1 MDEKTFTVIRL
12 AIMSSLPKYGR
23 LLRDHA
29 RSHND
34 ILEYS
39 EPQLVNGGMAPPPC
53 RGLPG
58 TVCYMVIVSVNHLD
72 FFGFGPSAAL
82 AAHYA
87 EKDAYTSISARET
100 NGVQL
105 PALVD
110 RDEVNGYDESLC
122 VSNTNSENENMSSAL
137 NNESESINKL
147 KNGVDNG
154 YPERTPDTV
163 STGEAY
169 CAIPY
174 ESASEQPIS
183 KDVCRAIP
191 YESASEQP
199 ISKDVCRV
207 SHTVEKLNAVLEKPP
222 PFRQAADTSIW
233 ERRNRNVVNTL
244 FDVAK
249 KRGIYDISFNFRA
262 IGSKSSKQVRSD
274 LGITVQ
280 CLPLFSN
287 VGGCSSVWW
296 WVFI

>member
-1 MDEKTFTVIRL
+1 MDKKTFNQRAL
-12 AIMSSLPKYGR
+12 AIMSSLPKFGR

-34 ILEYS
+34 TLEYS

-122 VSNTNSENENMSSAL
+122 ISNTDSENENMSSAL
-137 NNESESINKL
+137 NNESESVNKL

-154 YPERTPDTV
+154 YPECTPDAV

-169 CAIPY
+169 C
-174 ESASEQPIS
+174 
-183 KDVCRAIP
+183 AIP

-222 PFRQAADTSIW
+222 PFRQAPDTSIW

-244 FDVAK
+244 FDVAR
-249 KRGIYDISFNFRA
+249 KRGIYDISFDFRA

-280 CLPLFSN
+280 CLPLCSN
-287 VGGCSSVWW
+287 VGGGSSVWW
-296 WVFI
+296 WVFL